1 MRYLANAE
9 ADRREMLAAIG
20 RTDIEELFS
29 DIPPDVLAR
38 FVPMGLEGKSEQE
51 VVDALA
57 QLASKNKCVERL
69 SLLGGGIY
77 DHYVPRIVGHM
88 LGRSEFYT
96 AYTPYQPEISQGTL
110 TAMFE
115 FQTLVCELTG
125 MEIANASMY
134 DGATALAEAV
144 LMADRIGKRRR
155 VAVAANLLPSLRRVV
170 QTYAWAAGIELVEIP
185 YDASGRCAW
194 TETPG
199 DVSGL
204 VIQSPN
210 AFGVLESFAGAK
222 AKLGDALLIVVTYP
236 IALGLVASPG
246 SFGADIVVAEGQCL
260 GLPMGFGGPL
270 LGLFATKKEHL
281 RQLPGRVAGRT
292 VDVEGRVGYTMAAQT
307 REQHIRRERATSNIC
322 TNSALCALAATVYLA
337 SVGADGLR
345 QVAELNL
352 AKAHYLADGI
362 RKLRGMSLAFSGPFF
377 NEFVVRTEEPAE
389 AVRERLAAAGFL
401 VESAAELEAL
411 GLENALRL
419 AVTERRTRAEL
430 DRALA
435 ALGGKR

>member
-1 MRYLANAE
+1 MRYIPNADI
-9 ADRREMLAAIG
+9 DRRQMLAAVG
-20 RTDIEELFS
+20 RANVEELFS
-29 DIPPDVLAR
+29 DIPREVLAR
-38 FVPMGLEGKSEQE
+38 YKPIGLAPKSELE
-51 VVDALA
+51 VRDALERA
-57 QLASKNKCVERL
+57 AAANRAVEAVP
-69 SLLGGGIY
+69 LLGGGIY
-77 DHYVPRIVGHM
+77 DHYSPSVVGHI

-144 LMADRIGKRRR
+144 LMADRIRKQHR
-155 VAVAANLLPSLRRVV
+155 VAVAANLLPQYRRVLD
-170 QTYAWAAGIELVEIP
+170 TYAWAAGVQLLDVP
-185 YDASGRCAW
+185 FDASGRCAGQ
-194 TETPG
+194 ELPS

-210 AFGVLESFAGAK
+210 AFGGVESLAGLK
-222 AKLGDALLIVVTYP
+222 ARLGEALLIVMTYP
-236 IALGLVASPG
+236 IALGLVEPPG
-246 SFGADIVVAEGQCL
+246 VFGADIVVGEGQCL

-270 LGLFATKKEHL
+270 LGLFATRMEFL

-292 VDVEGRVGYTMAAQT
+292 VDADGKIGYTMAAQT

-352 AKAHYLADGI
+352 AKAHYLADG
-362 RKLRGMSLAFSGPFF
+362 LRRIKGYEMAFDAPFF
-377 NEFVVRTEEPAE
+377 NEFVLRPTEPAS
-389 AVRERLAAAGFL
+389 AVRARLTDAGFL
-401 VESAAELEAL
+401 VEDPAELEAL
-411 GLENALRL
+411 GVRNALRI
-419 AVTERRTRAEL
+419 AVTERRSRVEL
-430 DRALA
+430 DRVLA

>member
-1 MRYLANAE
+1 MRYLPNAD
-9 ADRREMLAAIG
+9 ADRRHMLRAIG
-20 RTDIEELFS
+20 RASVDELFS
-29 DIPPDVLAR
+29 DIPHDVLAAYR
-38 FVPMGLEGKSEQE
+38 PL
-51 VVDALA
+51 D
-57 QLASKNKCVERL
+57 LASRSELEVLDELSRCAETNEAAKRV

-77 DHYVPRIVGHM
+77 DHYVPRVVGHI

-96 AYTPYQPEISQGTL
+96 AYTPYQPEMSQGTL

-144 LMADRIGKRRR
+144 LMADRIRKQRR
-155 VAVAANLLPSLRRVV
+155 VAVAGNVLPQFRRVLD
-170 QTYAWAAGIELVEIP
+170 TYAWAAGIELLDVP
-185 YDASGRCAW
+185 FASSGRCAW
-194 TETPG
+194 DRAPD
-199 DVSGL
+199 DVSAL

-210 AFGVLESFAGAK
+210 AFGVIESLDGLK
-222 AKLGDALLIVVTYP
+222 KQLGDALLIVATYP
-236 IALGLVASPG
+236 LALGLLAPPG
-246 SFGADIVVAEGQCL
+246 AFGADIVVGEGQCL

-270 LGLFATKKEHL
+270 LGIFATRMEFL

-292 VDVEGRVGYTMAAQT
+292 VDADGKVGYTMAAQT

-345 QVAELNL
+345 HVAELNL
-352 AKAHYLADGI
+352 AKAHYLADQLVRLKGFQ
-362 RKLRGMSLAFSGPFF
+362 LAFDGPFF
-377 NEFVVRTEEPAE
+377 NEFVLRPTEGAGVVR
-389 AVRERLAAAGFL
+389 RRLADAGFL
-401 VESAAELEAL
+401 VEDLAELEGL
-411 GLENALRL
+411 GVKNGLRI
-419 AVTERRTRAEL
+419 AVTERRSKAEL
-430 DRALA
+430 DCAVA